1 MSDTPETNGTPQVDP
16 VLKFKFG
23 AEGEVA
29 YDLTKPEDRARLTED
44 AQLGRFSQKQTRQV
58 SELKQR
64 LAALESSDE
73 FKLGKQMRE
82 YLATDPVAG
91 STLAETY
98 RALQERRVDPER
110 IRRAIVEQAGGDAN
124 ELDAQARASG
134 DPQVKALLTQLGS
147 EIRNVQRRTDELATA
162 QERRELDAAI
172 RGTLS
177 GTDWLRDRPMAASF
191 AERRTRELL
200 SEGHPLDLAAT
211 QAIRDARE
219 LVNEA
224 ASAEAKRLAE
234 QKATAT
240 VNTSAGM
247 PAIGEYLGKKV
258 DPKAKPHVRAEQ
270 RSNALKDLFRS
281 IVRQAEGSG

>member
-1 MSDTPETNGTPQVDP
+1 MSDTPETSGTPQVDP
-16 VLKFKFG
+16 VLKFKFNG
-23 AEGEVA
+23 ADVA
-29 YDLTKPEDRARLTED
+29 YDLTKAEDRARLTED
-44 AQLGRFSQKQTRQV
+44 AQLGRFSQKQTGQV
-58 SELKQR
+58 NELKQR
-64 LAALESSDE
+64 LTALESSDE

-110 IRRAIVEQAGGDAN
+110 IRRALVEQAGGDAN

-134 DPQVKALLTQLGS
+134 DPHVKALLTQLGS

-211 QAIRDARE
+211 QALRDARE

-258 DPKAKPHVRAEQ
+258 DPKAKAHVRAEQ
-270 RSNALKDLFRS
+270 RSSALKDLYRS